1 MQLDALRD
9 MNLLNPLN
17 LLWALPLLGG
27 IVALWMLRL
36 KRQDVPV
43 SSLYLWNTMLQE
55 TQANAPF
62 QKLRRS
68 LLLFLQLLLAFLLVL
83 ALARPFVYG
92 EAVMG
97 HTIAIILDTSASMNA
112 TDVRPTRLQAAKD
125 AADQLIDREMRVGD
139 VATVLTAS
147 SKPGSAFSGFTGDKG
162 RLKAAID
169 GATGTDTPI
178 DMAAALTL
186 AQSLV
191 GARRGAQVRVFSDG
205 AFSPDD
211 NRKLTVLPLGGTDVK
226 LIAVGTAT
234 PDNLAI
240 TRLDGRRN
248 PQSGTYQVFVQVQ
261 DGGGRPHQGGGTLT
275 LLKDGKLVD
284 ARALSLTNGMQTETF
299 DSPLLQGGG
308 VVTARLDDV
317 RDDLATDNQA
327 SLVLAPPRPR
337 KVLLVT
343 PGNPFLES
351 GLNLD
356 PDVTL
361 EECQPEEFTTLG
373 KSGAGYSMVVFDG
386 TLPVTPLPPG
396 NYLVFNALN
405 SQMPLV
411 GTETAENPTFIDES
425 RTHPVMRF
433 ADLEGL
439 HLRKALRTQT
449 QPWGQALAEAD
460 SGPIIAVGEHN
471 GLRAISVAFDLSDSD
486 WPVRVS
492 FPIFLTNAVRWLTAA
507 GGLGASQEETPTGGV
522 ASLTLPPGA
531 ASVTIQRPDG
541 SKTALAAP
549 VAGGMVLVDDT
560 RQAGVYH
567 AKASGGQDYPFAV
580 NLDSRDESAL
590 TVQNPPALNHPGVS
604 SAVTPSPRT
613 RRAKDDLWPT
623 LSAIALGL
631 LLLEWFVF
639 HRRILSV

>member
-1 MQLDALRD
+1 

-36 KRQDVPV
+36 KRQDVTV

-62 QKLRRS
+62 QRLRRN
-68 LLLFLQLLLAFLLVL
+68 LLLFLQLLAAFLLIF
-83 ALARPFVYG
+83 ALARPFLYG
-92 EAVMG
+92 EAVTG
-97 HTIAIILDTSASMNA
+97 HTDVIILDTSASMNA

-125 AADQLIDREMRVGD
+125 AADAFVDREVRVGD

-147 SKPGSAFSGFTGDKG
+147 SKPGSAFSGFTGDRG

-169 GATGTDTPI
+169 GATGTDTPV

-191 GARRGAQVRVFSDG
+191 GARHGAQVRVFSDG

-211 NRKLTVLPLGGTDVK
+211 NRKLAALPLGGTDVK
-226 LIAVGTAT
+226 LATVGTAT

-240 TRLDGRRN
+240 TRLDGRRS
-248 PQSGTYQVFVQVQ
+248 PQSGNYQVFVQVQ

-275 LLKDGKLVD
+275 LLRDGKLVD

-308 VVTARLDDV
+308 VVTARLDDM

-327 SLVLAPPRPR
+327 SLVLTPPRPR

-356 PDVTL
+356 PDVVL
-361 EECQPEEFTTLG
+361 EECQPDEFTTLG
-373 KSGAGYSMVVFDG
+373 KTGAGYSMVVFDG
-386 TLPVTPLPPG
+386 ALPAAPLPPG
-396 NYLVFNALN
+396 NYLVFNAL
-405 SQMPLV
+405 SGQMPLV
-411 GTETAENPTFIDES
+411 GTASADNPAFIDES

-439 HLRKALRTQT
+439 HLQKALRTQT

-460 SGPIIAVGEHN
+460 SGPIIAAGEHN
-471 GLRAISVAFDLSDSD
+471 GLRAVSVAFDLGDSD
-486 WPVRVS
+486 WPLRVS
-492 FPIFLTNAVRWLTAA
+492 FPIFLTNSVRWLTAA

-531 ASVTIQRPDG
+531 ANVTIQRPDG
-541 SKTALAAP
+541 SKTAVAAP
-549 VAGGMVLVDDT
+549 AAGGMVLIDDT

-567 AKASGGQDYPFAV
+567 AKAANGADYPFAV

-590 TVQNPPALNHPGVS
+590 TMQNPPALNHPGVS
-604 SAVTPSPRT
+604 AAVTPQPRA
-613 RRAKDDLWPT
+613 RRAKNDLWPA
-623 LSAIALGL
+623 LAAVALGL

>member
-1 MQLDALRD
+1 
-9 MNLLNPLN
+9 MNLLNPWN
-17 LLWALPLLGG
+17 LFWALPLLGG

-36 KRQDVPV
+36 KRQDVTV
-43 SSLYLWNTMLQE
+43 SSLYLWNTLLQE

-62 QKLRRS
+62 QRLRRN
-68 LLLFLQLLLAFLLVL
+68 LLLFLQLLLAFLLVS

-92 EAVMG
+92 EAVTG
-97 HTIAIILDTSASMNA
+97 HTIVLILDTSASMNA

-125 AADQLIDREMRVGD
+125 AADQLVDREMRTGD
-139 VATVLTAS
+139 VATVLTAAG
-147 SKPGSAFSGFTGDKG
+147 KPGSALSGFTGDKG

-169 GATGTDTPI
+169 GAAGTDTPV
-178 DMAAALTL
+178 DMAGALTL

-191 GARRGAQVRVFSDG
+191 GTRRGAQVRVFSDG
-205 AFSPDD
+205 AFSTDD
-211 NRKLTVLPLGGTDVK
+211 SRKLAMLPLGGTDVK
-226 LIAVGTAT
+226 LTSVGTAT
-234 PDNLAI
+234 PDNLAV

-248 PQSGTYQVFVQVQ
+248 PQSGNYQVFVQVQ
-261 DGGGRPHQGGGTLT
+261 DGGGRPHRGGGTLT
-275 LLKDGKLVD
+275 LLKDGKLID
-284 ARALSLTNGMQTETF
+284 ARALNLTSGMQSETF

-317 RDDLATDNQA
+317 KDDLAVDNQA
-327 SLVLAPPRPR
+327 SLVLSPPRPR

-356 PDVTL
+356 PDVVL
-361 EECQPEEFTTLG
+361 EECRPDEFPTLG
-373 KSGAGYSMVVFDG
+373 KSGTGYSMVVFDG
-386 TLPVTPLPPG
+386 VLPAAPLPPG

-405 SQMPLV
+405 AQMPLS
-411 GTETAENPTFIDES
+411 GADRADAPTFIDES

-439 HLRKALRTQT
+439 HLRSALRTQT

-460 SGPIIAVGEHN
+460 SGPLIAAGEHN
-471 GLRAISVAFDLSDSD
+471 GLRAVSVAFDLGDSD
-486 WPVRVS
+486 WPLRVS

-531 ASVTIQRPDG
+531 SSVTVQRPDG

-549 VAGGMVLVDDT
+549 ANGGIMLVDDT

-567 AKASGGQDYPFAV
+567 ARTSGGQDFPFAV
-580 NLDSRDESAL
+580 NLDSRDESVLAA
-590 TVQNPPALNHPGVS
+590 QNPPALNHPGIS
-604 SAVTPSPRT
+604 SAVTPLPRA
-613 RRAKDDLWPT
+613 RRAKDDLWPA
-623 LSAIALGL
+623 LAAVALGL

>member
-1 MQLDALRD
+1 

-36 KRQDVPV
+36 KRQDVTV
-43 SSLYLWNTMLQE
+43 SSLYLWNTLLQE

-62 QKLRRS
+62 QRLRRS
-68 LLLFLQLLLAFLLVL
+68 LLLFLQLLTAFLLVF

-92 EAVMG
+92 EGLAG
-97 HTIAIILDTSASMNA
+97 HTVVIILDTSASMNA
-112 TDVRPTRLQAAKD
+112 TDVRPTRLAAAKE
-125 AADQLIDREMRVGD
+125 AADQLIDREMRLGD
-139 VATVLTAS
+139 VATVLTAAGKPS
-147 SKPGSAFSGFTGDKG
+147 SVLSGFTGDKG
-162 RLKAAID
+162 RLKAAVD
-169 GATGTDTPI
+169 GAAATDTPV

-191 GARRGAQVRVFSDG
+191 GTRRGAQVRVFSDG

-211 NRKLTVLPLGGTDVK
+211 GRKLAQLPLGGTDVR
-226 LIAVGTAT
+226 LIPVGTAT

-248 PQSGTYQVFVQVQ
+248 PQSGNYEVFAQVQ
-261 DGGGRPHQGGGTLT
+261 DGGGRPHGGGGTLT

-284 ARALSLTNGMQTETF
+284 ARALNLANGMQSETF
-299 DSPLLQGGG
+299 DSPLLKDGG

-317 RDDLATDNQA
+317 KDDLATDNQA
-327 SLVLAPPRPR
+327 SLVLSPPRPR

-343 PGNPFLES
+343 PGNLFLEN

-356 PDVTL
+356 PDVVL
-361 EECQPEEFTTLG
+361 EECRPDEFATLG

-386 TLPVTPLPPG
+386 ALPAAPLPPG

-405 SQMPLV
+405 GQMPLS
-411 GTETAENPTFIDES
+411 GTASADDPAFIDES

-449 QPWGQALAEAD
+449 QPWGQTLAEAD
-460 SGPIIAVGEHN
+460 SGPLIAAGEHG
-471 GLRAISVAFDLSDSD
+471 GLRVVSVAFDLSDSD
-486 WPVRVS
+486 WPLRVS

-531 ASVTIQRPDG
+531 SSVTIQRPDG

-549 VAGGMVLVDDT
+549 ATGGMVLVDDT

-567 AKASGGQDYPFAV
+567 AMLSGGQNFPFAV
-580 NLDSRDESAL
+580 NLDSRDESTL
-590 TVQNPPALNHPGVS
+590 PVQNPPALNHPG
-604 SAVTPSPRT
+604 AGLVTAHVPLS

-623 LSAIALGL
+623 LAAVALGL

>member
-1 MQLDALRD
+1 

-27 IVALWMLRL
+27 IIALWMLRL
-36 KRQDVPV
+36 KRQDVTV
-43 SSLYLWNTMLQE
+43 SSLYLWNTLLQE

-62 QKLRRS
+62 QRLRRN
-68 LLLFLQLLLAFLLVL
+68 LLLFLQLLAAFLLVF

-92 EAVMG
+92 EAVTG
-97 HTIAIILDTSASMNA
+97 HTIVLILDTSASMNA
-112 TDVRPTRLQAAKD
+112 TDVRPTRLAAAKD
-125 AADQLIDREMRVGD
+125 AADGFIDREMRLGD
-139 VATVLTAS
+139 VATVLTAA
-147 SKPGSAFSGFTGDKG
+147 SKPSSALSGFTGDKG

-169 GATGTDTPI
+169 GAAGTDTPV
-178 DMAAALTL
+178 DMAGALTL

-191 GARRGAQVRVFSDG
+191 GTRRGAQVRVFSDG
-205 AFSPDD
+205 AFSADD
-211 NRKLTVLPLGGTDVK
+211 SRKLAALPLGGTDVK
-226 LIAVGTAT
+226 MLSVGTTT

-240 TRLDGRRN
+240 TRLDGRRS
-248 PQSGTYQVFVQVQ
+248 PQSGNYQVFVQVQ

-284 ARALSLTNGMQTETF
+284 ARALSLTSGMQSETF
-299 DSPLLQGGG
+299 DSPLLKDGG

-327 SLVLAPPRPR
+327 SLVLSPPRPR

-356 PDVTL
+356 PDVVL
-361 EECQPEEFTTLG
+361 EECRPEEFTTLG

-386 TLPVTPLPPG
+386 ALPAAPLPPG
-396 NYLVFNALN
+396 SYLVFNALN
-405 SQMPLV
+405 AQMPLL
-411 GTETAENPTFIDES
+411 GTDSADGPTFIDES

-439 HLRKALRTQT
+439 HLRSALRTQT

-460 SGPIIAVGEHN
+460 SGPLIAAGEHN
-471 GLRAISVAFDLSDSD
+471 GLRVVSVAFDLGDSD
-486 WPVRVS
+486 WPLRVS

-531 ASVTIQRPDG
+531 SSVTVQRPDG

-549 VAGGMVLVDDT
+549 ATGGMVLVDDT

-567 AKASGGQDYPFAV
+567 AKAANGQDFPFAA
-580 NLDSRDESAL
+580 NLDSRDESSL

-604 SAVTPSPRT
+604 AATAPIPRA
-613 RRAKDDLWPT
+613 RRAKDDLWPA
-623 LSAIALGL
+623 LAAVALGL

>member
-1 MQLDALRD
+1 
-9 MNLLNPLN
+9 MNLLNPWN

-36 KRQDVPV
+36 KRQDVTV
-43 SSLYLWNTMLQE
+43 SSLYLWNTLLQE

-62 QKLRRS
+62 QKLRRN
-68 LLLFLQLLLAFLLVL
+68 LLLFLQLLAAFLLVF

-92 EAVMG
+92 EAVTG
-97 HTIAIILDTSASMNA
+97 HTVVIILDTSASMNA
-112 TDVRPTRLQAAKD
+112 TDVRPMRLAAAKD
-125 AADQLIDREMRVGD
+125 AADGFIDREMRTGD
-139 VATVLTAS
+139 VATVLTAAGKPS
-147 SKPGSAFSGFTGDKG
+147 SALSGFTGDKG

-169 GATGTDTPI
+169 GAAGTDTPI

-191 GARRGAQVRVFSDG
+191 GTRHGAQVRVFSDG
-205 AFSPDD
+205 AFSAADG
-211 NRKLTVLPLGGTDVK
+211 RKLAALPLGGTDVK
-226 LIAVGTAT
+226 LMAVGTTT

-240 TRLDGRRN
+240 TRLDGRRS
-248 PQSGTYQVFVQVQ
+248 PQSGNYQVFVQVQ

-284 ARALSLTNGMQTETF
+284 ARALGLTSGMQSETF
-299 DSPLLQGGG
+299 DSPLLKDGG

-327 SLVLAPPRPR
+327 SLVLSPPRPR

-356 PDVTL
+356 PDVVL
-361 EECQPEEFTTLG
+361 EECRPDEFPTLG
-373 KSGAGYSMVVFDG
+373 KGGAGYSMVVFDG
-386 TLPVTPLPPG
+386 SLPAAPLPPG

-405 SQMPLV
+405 AQMPLS
-411 GTETAENPTFIDES
+411 GTDSVDSPTFIDES

-439 HLRKALRTQT
+439 HLRSALRTQT

-460 SGPIIAVGEHN
+460 SGPLIAAGEHG
-471 GLRAISVAFDLSDSD
+471 GLRVVSVAFDLGDSD
-486 WPVRVS
+486 WPLRVS

-531 ASVTIQRPDG
+531 SSVTVQRPDG

-549 VAGGMVLVDDT
+549 ATGGMVLVDDT

-567 AKASGGQDYPFAV
+567 AKAASGQDFPFAV
-580 NLDSRDESAL
+580 NLDSRDESTL

-604 SAVTPSPRT
+604 AAIAPVPRA
-613 RRAKDDLWPT
+613 RRAKDDLWPA
-623 LSAIALGL
+623 LAAVALGL

>member
-1 MQLDALRD
+1 

-36 KRQDVPV
+36 KRQDVTV

-62 QKLRRS
+62 QKLRRN
-68 LLLFLQLLLAFLLVL
+68 LLLFLQLLAAFLLVF
-83 ALARPFVYG
+83 AVARPFIYG
-92 EAVMG
+92 EAVTG
-97 HTIAIILDTSASMNA
+97 HTVVIILDTSASMHA

-125 AADQLIDREMRVGD
+125 AADSFIDREVRVGD

-147 SKPGSAFSGFTGDKG
+147 SKPASAFSGFTGDRG
-162 RLKAAID
+162 RLKGAID
-169 GATGTDTPI
+169 GATGTDTPV
-178 DMAAALTL
+178 DMAAALAL

-211 NRKLTVLPLGGTDVK
+211 NRKLAALPLGATDVK
-226 LIAVGTAT
+226 LTSVGTTA

-240 TRLDGRRN
+240 TRLDGRRS

-261 DGGGRPHQGGGTLT
+261 DGGGHPHQGGGTLT

-317 RDDLATDNQA
+317 RDDLTTDNQA
-327 SLVLAPPRPR
+327 SLVLTPPRPR

-356 PDVTL
+356 PDVVL
-361 EECQPEEFTTLG
+361 EECQPDEFTTLG
-373 KSGAGYSMVVFDG
+373 KNGAGYSMVVFDG
-386 TLPVTPLPPG
+386 VLPAAPLPPG

-405 SQMPLV
+405 GQMPLV
-411 GTETAENPTFIDES
+411 GTESADNPTFIDES

-433 ADLEGL
+433 ADLEGV
-439 HLRKALRTQT
+439 HFQKALRTQT

-460 SGPIIAVGEHN
+460 SGPIIAAGEHN

-486 WPVRVS
+486 WPLRVS

-531 ASVTIQRPDG
+531 SSVTVQRPDG
-541 SKTALAAP
+541 SKTAVAAP
-549 VAGGMVLVDDT
+549 AAGGMVLIDDT
-560 RQAGVYH
+560 RLAGVYH
-567 AKASGGQDYPFAV
+567 ARASNGQDFPFAV

-590 TVQNPPALNHPGVS
+590 PAQNPPALNHPGVTAA
-604 SAVTPSPRT
+604 AVPQSHT
-613 RRAKDDLWPT
+613 RRAKNDLWPT
-623 LSAIALGL
+623 LAAVALAL

-639 HRRILSV
+639 HRRILSI

>member
-1 MQLDALRD
+1 
-9 MNLLNPLN
+9 MNLLNPWN

-27 IVALWMLRL
+27 IIALWMLRL
-36 KRQDVPV
+36 KRQDVTV
-43 SSLYLWNTMLQE
+43 SSLYLWNTLLQE

-62 QKLRRS
+62 QKLRRN
-68 LLLFLQLLLAFLLVL
+68 LLLFLQLLLAFLLVF

-92 EAVMG
+92 EAMTG
-97 HTIAIILDTSASMNA
+97 HTVVIILDTSASMNA

-125 AADQLIDREMRVGD
+125 AAHGFVDREMRLGD
-139 VATVLTAS
+139 VATVLTAAGRPNS
-147 SKPGSAFSGFTGDKG
+147 VLSGFTGDKG

-169 GATGTDTPI
+169 GAAGTDTPV

-191 GARRGAQVRVFSDG
+191 GTRRSAQVRVFSDG
-205 AFSPDD
+205 AFSADD
-211 NRKLTVLPLGGTDVK
+211 NRKLAMLPLGGTDVK
-226 LIAVGTAT
+226 LLAVGTTA

-240 TRLDGRRN
+240 TRLDGRRS
-248 PQSGTYQVFVQVQ
+248 PQSGNYQVFVQVQ
-261 DGGGRPHQGGGTLT
+261 DGGGRPHRGGGTLT
-275 LLKDGKLVD
+275 LLKDSKLVD
-284 ARALSLTNGMQTETF
+284 ARALSLTSGMQSETF

-327 SLVLAPPRPR
+327 SLVLSPPRPR

-356 PDVTL
+356 PDVVL
-361 EECQPEEFTTLG
+361 EECRPDEFATLG
-373 KSGAGYSMVVFDG
+373 KSGAGYSMVVFDSA
-386 TLPVTPLPPG
+386 LPAAPLPPG

-405 SQMPLV
+405 GQMPLL
-411 GTETAENPTFIDES
+411 GNDSADGPTFIDQS

-460 SGPIIAVGEHN
+460 SGPLIAAGEHN
-471 GLRAISVAFDLSDSD
+471 GLRAVSVAFDLGDSD
-486 WPVRVS
+486 WPLRVS

-531 ASVTIQRPDG
+531 SSVTVQRPDG

-549 VAGGMVLVDDT
+549 ATGGMVLVDDT

-567 AKASGGQDYPFAV
+567 ARTSGGQDFPFAV
-580 NLDSRDESAL
+580 NLDSRDESTLAA
-590 TVQNPPALNHPGVS
+590 QNPPALNHPGISV
-604 SAVTPSPRT
+604 AQTPLPRA
-613 RRAKDDLWPT
+613 RRAKDDLWPA
-623 LSAIALGL
+623 LAAVALGL

-639 HRRILSV
+639 HRRILTV